1 MSRVEER
8 LQSGPPVVAD
18 GGMGALISAA
28 VPRLRCPEE
37 ANVRS
42 PESVVSVHVAYIR
55 AGAELIETNSF
66 GANRPKLAA
75 SFLEDDFGEINSAA
89 VRLARE
95 AREMTGA
102 DVFIAG
108 SIGPLGDVELRPET
122 RAELFAEQASI
133 LEGRGA
139 WRLMG
144 DTFSA
149 LDESETATWAV
160 RVVSG
165 LDRRLQLVEVVER

>member
-1 MSRVEER
+1 MSAFLTR
-8 LQSGPPVVAD
+8 LEQGPPVVAD

-42 PESVVSVHVAYIR
+42 PDSVVSVHVAYIR

-75 SFLEDDFGEINSAA
+75 SFLEDEFEAINSAA

-95 AREMTGA
+95 AREMTGG
-102 DVFIAG
+102 DVYIAG
-108 SIGPLGDVELRPET
+108 SIAPLGDVELRPET
-122 RAELFAEQASI
+122 RSELFAEQASI

-139 WRLMG
+139 DLFMIE
-144 DTFSA
+144 TFYD
-149 LDESETATWAV
+149 LDE
-160 RVVSG
+160 
-165 LDRRLQLVEVVER
+165 LDRKSVV